1 MDPSWPPMVRR
12 GHEVTLDAV
21 RRFERQF
28 GHELPEDYRR
38 FLLEIN
44 GGLTARSHR
53 TFVME
58 RAGRRDE
65 TNLNTLFSLDDPDE
79 SRDLATWQRYGEDH
93 LLGGLEVGVDGFGSP
108 IVLVLAGPHRGEV
121 WMLDRVDIE
130 EDRPVVEWFDRRDV
144 WKLAGSFA
152 EFMAGLRPLDDD
164 TTGVSAAPGREPH
177 CL

>member
-1 MDPSWPPMVRR
+1 MVRR

-21 RRFERQF
+21 RRLERQL

-79 SRDLATWQRYGEDH
+79 SRDLATWQRYGED
-93 LLGGLEVGVDGFGSP
+93 S
-108 IVLVLAGPHRGEV
+108 
-121 WMLDRVDIE
+121 
-130 EDRPVVEWFDRRDV
+130 
-144 WKLAGSFA
+144 
-152 EFMAGLRPLDDD
+152 
-164 TTGVSAAPGREPH
+164 TTTPPA
-177 CL
+177 